1 MIHKD
6 IVFSLLA
13 DKVHKIG
20 RVWYIS
26 FCVSVCILVN
36 FMKNQE
42 HGGS

>member
-20 RVWYIS
+20 RVWYIVL
-26 FCVSVCILVN
+26 CVSLYISE
-36 FMKNQE
+36 KPKQ
-42 HGGS
+42 HI